1 MPKWYTAWFSSP
13 IPGTA
18 CCALSPLGKLLHL
31 TGPRSS
37 TTGPCRDCCST
48 TACEK
53 SGDILPL
60 TVVNT
65 RPYPQQ
71 PPEPFQSG
79 VSFVQEFTYQVVTG
93 KMCQEN
99 STYLCQDEEDMAET
113 GIKETLFQGADS
125 CVALHEPPTRHCEVT
140 GPSHPIPGGREYSM
154 PLTSA
159 PQPRSSPCVW
169 QSVASCWLS
178 VHGPS
183 LAFIILEGLGLR
195 NRSIPTLQAQI
206 S

>member
-71 PPEPFQSG
+71 PPESFQSG

-93 KMCQEN
+93 KMCQGN

-113 GIKETLFQGADS
+113 GIKK
-125 CVALHEPPTRHCEVT
+125 RN
-140 GPSHPIPGGREYSM
+140 
-154 PLTSA
+154 PL
-159 PQPRSSPCVW
+159 PRSGFVCCLARTTNRTLRVDRSVTPDTRRAGIFHALDISPTTPI
-169 QSVASCWLS
+169 VAMC
-178 VHGPS
+178 
-183 LAFIILEGLGLR
+183 LAERGVLLALGSRPVLGFHH
-195 NRSIPTLQAQI
+195 S
-206 S
+206 